1 MLKTIKTI
9 KTIKDAHSPVLIR
22 AMCYN
27 ISRPKEHPKSH
38 KSL

>member
-9 KTIKDAHSPVLIR
+9 KTIKEAHSPVLIR

-27 ISRPKEHPKSH
+27 ISRPKEHPKSY

>member
-9 KTIKDAHSPVLIR
+9 KTIKDAHSPVLNR

-27 ISRPKEHPKSH
+27 IPRPKENPKGY

>member
-27 ISRPKEHPKSH
+27 ISRPKGNPKSY